1 MFLTSGIYFSM
12 GMRGYYF
19 LIPLM
24 LWFFSPLLM
33 ILSSLMIFF
42 VLIRRDL
49 AA

>member
-1 MFLTSGIYFSM
+1 L
-12 GMRGYYF
+12 
-19 LIPLM
+19 L
-24 LWFFSPLLM
+24 FSPLLL